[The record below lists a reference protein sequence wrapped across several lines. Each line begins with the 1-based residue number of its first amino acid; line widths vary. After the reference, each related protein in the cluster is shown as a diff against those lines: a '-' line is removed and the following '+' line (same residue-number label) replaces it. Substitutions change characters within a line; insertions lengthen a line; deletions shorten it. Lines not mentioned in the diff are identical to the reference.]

1 MGIQDIIKYIDEDDA
16 ISFLQSLIQLNT
28 INPPGME
35 KALADLIRLRLRD
48 TDLLIHS
55 DVVEED
61 RVNLI
66 VSTTSEEQLNN
77 TSKTLV
83 YSGHFDTVPVG
94 NVEWTFP
101 VFEGK
106 QVENRIYGRGS
117 SDMKSGVAAMI
128 LAIECIQK
136 AGIKLNGNLQFIGTV
151 GEEVNC
157 LGAKEVVK
165 KGQID
170 QATAIVISEPTS
182 NEVAVAHKG
191 ALWLEI
197 SIYGK
202 TAHGSMPSQGINA
215 ILAINHFINELNNYH
230 IKYERHDILGD
241 STLNISMI
249 NGGVG
254 PNVVPDQ
261 CKMTI
266 DIRTVPGQDH
276 QEIIE
281 EINKL
286 LQKVSEA
293 KNVSYE
299 IDVINDM
306 GSVYTPPDHPFI
318 HSAMEIAQ
326 SYLQENPYL
335 GGVNYYTDGSI
346 YRKHLQNVPIL
357 ICGPGEPTVAH
368 QPDEW
373 VDVQKYLDSIR
384 FYISLAISYLK

>member
-1 MGIQDIIKYIDEDDA
+1 MELENVFKQIDEDDA
-16 ISFLQSLIQLNT
+16 ILFLQSLIQINT

-35 KALADLIRLRLRD
+35 KALADLISLRLSESG
-48 TDLLIHS
+48 LLIHS

-61 RVNLI
+61 RENLI
-66 VSTTSEEQLNN
+66 VSYSSEDQLTNN
-77 TSKTLV
+77 SKTLI

-94 NVEWTFP
+94 NVEWNFP

-106 QVENRIYGRGS
+106 QVENRIFGRGS

-136 AGIKLNGNLQFIGTV
+136 AGIKLSGNLQFIGTV

-157 LGAKEVVK
+157 IGAREVVK

-182 NEVAVAHKG
+182 NQVVVAHKG

-197 SIYGK
+197 SMFGK
-202 TAHGSMPSQGINA
+202 TAHGSMPSHGINA
-215 ILAINHFINELNNYH
+215 ILAINHFINKLNNYDLR
-230 IKYERHDILGD
+230 YERHDILGD
-241 STLNISMI
+241 STLNIGMI
-249 NGGVG
+249 QGGVG

-261 CKMTI
+261 CKITI
-266 DIRTVPGQDH
+266 DIRTVPGQNH
-276 QEIIE
+276 QEIIG
-281 EINKL
+281 EINEL
-286 LQKVSEA
+286 LQKVSEEM
-293 KNVSYE
+293 NVSYK
-299 IDVINDM
+299 IDVINNLV
-306 GSVYTPPDHPFI
+306 SVYTAPDHPFI
-318 HSAMEIAQ
+318 HLALDKAQ
-326 SYLQENPYL
+326 SYLQNDPNI

-346 YRKHLQNVPIL
+346 YRNHLQNVPIL

-373 VDVQKYLDSIR
+373 VDIQKYLDSIR
-384 FYISLAISYLK
+384 FYISLAINYLK

>member
-1 MGIQDIIKYIDEDDA
+1 MELENVFKQIDEDDA
-16 ISFLQSLIQLNT
+16 ILFLQSLIQINT

-35 KALADLIRLRLRD
+35 KALADLISLRLSESG
-48 TDLLIHS
+48 LLIHS

-61 RVNLI
+61 RENLI
-66 VSTTSEEQLNN
+66 VSYSSEDQLTNN
-77 TSKTLV
+77 SKTLI

-94 NVEWTFP
+94 NVEWNFP

-106 QVENRIYGRGS
+106 QVENRIFGRGS

-136 AGIKLNGNLQFIGTV
+136 AGIKLSGNLQFIGTV

-157 LGAKEVVK
+157 IGAREVVK

-182 NEVAVAHKG
+182 NQVVVAHKG

-197 SIYGK
+197 SMFGK
-202 TAHGSMPSQGINA
+202 TAHGSMPSHGINA
-215 ILAINHFINELNNYH
+215 ILAINHFINKLNNYDLR
-230 IKYERHDILGD
+230 YERHDILGD
-241 STLNISMI
+241 STLNIGMI
-249 NGGVG
+249 QGGVG

-261 CKMTI
+261 CKITI
-266 DIRTVPGQDH
+266 DIRTVPGQNH
-276 QEIIE
+276 QEIVG
-281 EINKL
+281 EINEL
-286 LQKVSEA
+286 LQKVSEEM
-293 KNVSYE
+293 NVSYK
-299 IDVINDM
+299 IDVINNLV
-306 GSVYTPPDHPFI
+306 SVYTAPDHPFI
-318 HSAMEIAQ
+318 HLALDKAQ
-326 SYLQENPYL
+326 SYLQNDPNI

-346 YRKHLQNVPIL
+346 YRNHLQNVPIL

-373 VDVQKYLDSIR
+373 VDIQKYLDSIR
-384 FYISLAISYLK
+384 FYISLAINYLK